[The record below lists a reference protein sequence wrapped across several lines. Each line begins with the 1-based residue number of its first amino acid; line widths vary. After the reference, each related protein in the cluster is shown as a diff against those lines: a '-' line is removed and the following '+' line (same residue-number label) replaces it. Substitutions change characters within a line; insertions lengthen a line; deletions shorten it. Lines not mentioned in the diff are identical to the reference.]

1 MEKHLLVIPCC
12 ARKNSG
18 GERKSSK
25 LTYFENNEYVPKLIE
40 ARNINMRNHP
50 VIDNGRYMPAWDR
63 YDGGLYRDLKKHQN
77 LIDDLINR
85 GCLDIVIVSA
95 LYGIINYTTEIND
108 YDLMMSHRGLNGLW
122 GNVIV
127 SSINKYRQEKKITH
141 TYVALS
147 ATYLNV
153 ANRNDGLGQIT
164 DLWAYGLHGV
174 NAVNNAVAQNIISKI
189 KEISEN
195 CK

>member
-25 LTYFENNEYVPKLIE
+25 LTYFENNEYVPKLIA

-77 LIDDLINR
+77 LIDNLIQR
-85 GCLDIVIVSA
+85 DCLDIVIVSA
-95 LYGIINYTTEIND
+95 LYGVINFNTEINN
-108 YDLMMSHRGLNGLW
+108 YDLMMSHKGLNRLW
-122 GNVIV
+122 GDIILRSNQNYKLETRV
-127 SSINKYRQEKKITH
+127 TH

-147 ATYLNV
+147 NTYLNV
-153 ANRNDGLGQIT
+153 ANRKDGLGQIT
-164 DLWAYGLHGV
+164 DLWAYGFRGV
-174 NAVNNAVAQNIISKI
+174 PLINQKVAENIINKL